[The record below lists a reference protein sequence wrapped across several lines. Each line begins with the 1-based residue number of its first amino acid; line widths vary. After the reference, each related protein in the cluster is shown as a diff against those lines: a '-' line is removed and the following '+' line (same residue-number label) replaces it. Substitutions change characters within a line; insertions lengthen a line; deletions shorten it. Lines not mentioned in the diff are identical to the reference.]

1 METSSSLLWTTK
13 FNHGLCSS
21 FSIKLFSFPLRFF
34 VISFSISRSDSPN
47 YKSSISSRILIHL
60 LATKKIVSIFFTWKF
75 ASWILDIRNSKKII
89 KHTRS
94 KSLAINRY
102 SNIILARN
110 ERIGEI
116 FRRWG
121 NETRIE
127 KERDKVKESRGR
139 RARRNVLPRTV
150 AWVYV
155 GLTTI
160 DRDNSEA
167 AARVRWLA
175 QFELHLHG

>member
-13 FNHGLCSS
+13 FNHGLCS
-21 FSIKLFSFPLRFF
+21 ILQLFSFPLRFF
-34 VISFSISRSDSPN
+34 AISFHAVIPQIINHPYPREYWLIFSR
-47 YKSSISSRILIHL
+47 R
-60 LATKKIVSIFFTWKF
+60 KKIVSIFFTWKF
-75 ASWILDIRNSKKII
+75 ASWILNICNSKKII

-94 KSLAINRY
+94 KSLAIIRY

-110 ERIGEI
+110 GRIGEI

>member
-21 FSIKLFSFPLRFF
+21 FSIKFFSFPLRFF
-34 VISFSISRSDSPN
+34 VISFHAVIPQIINHPYPREYWFIFSRRKN
-47 YKSSISSRILIHL
+47 ESSQV
-60 LATKKIVSIFFTWKF
+60 T
-75 ASWILDIRNSKKII
+75 WILVIRNSKKII
-89 KHTRS
+89 KYTRS
-94 KSLAINRY
+94 KSLAIIRY
-102 SNIILARN
+102 NNIILARN